1 MARQK
6 VYLGTELKLN
16 INIEPIDEMTM
27 DDYNFNVELI
37 CGLLKKTSK
46 VISKDKAK
54 RIDQDNYMVCFNT
67 DDLGVGKLR
76 CKVTAYLPD
85 GDFEDSLRTEITETD
100 TEIEIIKTS

>member
-46 VISKDKAK
+46 VISKDEAK
-54 RIDQDNYMVCFNT
+54 RIDQDNYIVCFST

-76 CKVTAYLPD
+76 CRVTAYLPD
-85 GDFEDSLRTEITETD
+85 GDFKDSLRTEITETD